1 MAKEKMFLL
10 ILLCYGSFA
19 VKHSLNYFITGSSGV
34 LNIPE
39 FVGVLMVDGV
49 QMGYC
54 DVSKKI
60 LEPRQEWAKN
70 ILKKHPEQLD
80 WYKHKCFEDQPNF
93 FRELISSLK
102 QQFNQS
108 EGVHILQRIDGCEW
122 DETTGEVIG
131 MTQYHYNGEDFL
143 KFDLEKGKWIAL
155 KPEADVTKLKWDT
168 DQPGIKHKE
177 NDLTKICPEY
187 LKLYVEYEKSFPQTK
202 VLPSVSLI
210 QKNPSSPVSCHAT
223 GFYPDRAEMFWKKDG
238 DKLHEGVAIGEILP
252 NNDGTFQLSICL
264 NISSLTPEDW
274 RRYECVFQLSDVEN
288 STTLNKTEIRTNWG
302 KTTNGNDES
311 KRKSGESHFDT
322 PIPIIVA
329 VGAVVMLIAA
339 VGLVVY
345 KKKAARPERGICC
358 WRRAPEPEQ
367 CALESATS
375 YKLCLIVPK

>member
-1 MAKEKMFLL
+1 MAAIAASTFYGKKKM
-10 ILLCYGSFA
+10 
-19 VKHSLNYFITGSSGV
+19 KHSLNYFIIGSSGV
-34 LNIPE
+34 LNISE
-39 FVGVLMVDGV
+39 FAGVLMVDGV

-143 KFDLEKGKWIAL
+143 EFNLETLTWIAL

-168 DQPGIKHKE
+168 DQLGIKHRE

-202 VLPSVSLI
+202 VPPSVSLL
-210 QKNPSSPVSCHAT
+210 QKTPSSPVSCHAT
-223 GFYPDRAEMFWKKDG
+223 GFYPDRAEMFWRKDG
-238 DKLHEGVAIGEILP
+238 EELHEGVEIGEILP
-252 NNDGTFQLSICL
+252 NNDGTFQMSADLSIL
-264 NISSLTPEDW
+264 SVTPEDW
-274 RRYECVFQLSDVEN
+274 GRYDCVFQLSGGEDIITN
-288 STTLNKTEIRTNWG
+288 LNESIIRTNW
-302 KTTNGNDES
+302 K
-311 KRKSGESHFDT
+311 GESHFDT

-339 VGLVVY
+339 VGFVVY
-345 KKKAARPERGICC
+345 KKKGERLTEAVSTTE
-358 WRRAPEPEQ
+358 R
-367 CALESATS
+367 
-375 YKLCLIVPK
+375 